1 MKRLDSYSQ
10 YFLKSPQLIKELVGH
25 TTIKKSDTVYDIG
38 AGSGII
44 SSVLAER
51 AGKVIAVEVE
61 PRMADKLRDN
71 MRGLSNVTIIE
82 KDFITMNLP
91 TTPYK
96 IFANIPFHLSS
107 PIVRKITEASNPP
120 EATYLIVQKQ
130 FGYKLVPSPDRFT
143 AQLAILIAPLFE
155 ARIRRRLQK
164 SDYTPSPN
172 VDTVLLELLRRPT
185 PLVPLELMPTYREF
199 VTGCF
204 STPKLFAKAPQRAI
218 NLPVGIKPSEMS
230 IDQWIMLFHATLA

>member
-10 YFLKSPQLIKELVGH
+10 YFLRSPQLIKELVGH

-51 AGKVIAVEVE
+51 AGKVVAIEVE
-61 PRMADKLRDN
+61 PRMAEKLRDN
-71 MRGLSNVTIIE
+71 MRGLGNVTIVE
-82 KDFITMNLP
+82 KDFIAMDLP

-107 PIVRKITEASNPP
+107 PIVRKITEADNPP
-120 EATYLIVQKQ
+120 QATYLIVQKQ

-143 AQLAILIAPLFE
+143 AQIAILIAPLFE

-185 PLVPLELMPTYREF
+185 PLIPLELMSAYREF

-218 NLPVGIKPSEMS
+218 NLAIGIKASEMF
-230 IDQWIMLFHATLA
+230 IDQWIMLFHAAL

>member
-10 YFLKSPQLIKELVGH
+10 YFLRSPQLIKELVGH
-25 TTIKKSDTVYDIG
+25 TTIKRSDTVYDIG

-44 SSVLAER
+44 SSVLSER
-51 AGKVIAVEVE
+51 AGKVIAIEVE
-61 PRMADKLRDN
+61 PRMAEKLREN
-71 MRGLSNVTIIE
+71 MRYYPNVTVVE
-82 KDFITMNLP
+82 RDFIEMTLP
-91 TTPYK
+91 YTPYK

-107 PIVRKITEASNPP
+107 PIVRKITEAVNPP

-143 AQLAILIAPLFE
+143 AQLAILIGPLFE

-185 PLVPLELMPTYREF
+185 PLIALDLMPEYREF

-204 STPKLFAKAPQRAI
+204 STPKIFAHAPRRAI
-218 NLPVGIKPSEMS
+218 NLPDDIKPSQMS
-230 IDQWIMLFHATLA
+230 LDQWILLFNATL

>member
-44 SSVLAER
+44 SSVLSER
-51 AGKVIAVEVE
+51 AGKVFAVEVE
-61 PRMADKLRDN
+61 PRMAEKLRDN
-71 MRGLSNVTIIE
+71 MRGLNNVTVVE
-82 KDFITMNLP
+82 KDFIAMELP
-91 TTPYK
+91 TSPYK
-96 IFANIPFHLSS
+96 IFSNIPFHLSS
-107 PIVRKITEASNPP
+107 PIVRKITEATNPP

-185 PLVPLELMPTYREF
+185 PLVPLELMPVYREF
-199 VTGCF
+199 VTDCF
-204 STPKLFAKAPQRAI
+204 STPKRFAKAPQREV

-230 IDQWIMLFHATLA
+230 IDQWIVLFHATLG